1 MAIAH
6 SDHIGKYQTDGYAY
20 QSTDLSN
27 DYLVRNG
34 KADEWANAYAARMQ
48 QHLNARETS
57 FSLLMLIMVATSPA
71 SQGFR
76 MHSWHMQ

>member
-6 SDHIGKYQTDGYAY
+6 SDHMGKYQADGYAY

-27 DYLVRNG
+27 DYIVRNG
-34 KADEWANAYAARMQ
+34 KANEWANAYAVRMQ
-48 QHLNARETS
+48 HHLNARETS
-57 FSLLMLIMVATSPA
+57 FSLLMLIMVASRPA
-71 SQGFR
+71 SQGSR